1 MQGEAVRDFPEDRPM
16 FNKDMLRRRFLALA
30 AALLMLSSAPLCVR
44 AAEIEQKDVEIAV
57 VRDPQLGAQ
66 MAIADYYGYFK
77 DEGLNVTIHWVQSGA
92 DIITVMA
99 GGSVYLGAG
108 SVFGQVLFSTKELPI
123 KTIAGLADIA
133 ETQGFVLSPGVKLA
147 NPRELE
153 GKKLAFTQGS
163 PSPLLLA
170 KLATMFN
177 FDMAKVSLVNMNQS
191 EGVVAASKGDVQ
203 GLLGW
208 QPNLYRLTT
217 MGGSLYATGTTL
229 YVADKPQ
236 RLPDD
241 DRLQMNH
248 SLLLAAQS
256 WIDGKPNTLKAVLRA
271 LLRANDLIAKD
282 RPKALDALE
291 KQLRVDRDALSVMVD
306 ANKYSLAIDRNV
318 AASLAFIGQWAVS
331 INRATRSA
339 TPEESFAPEL
349 LRSLDPSLVSWTTTK
364 AEK

>member
-1 MQGEAVRDFPEDRPM
+1 MM
-16 FNKDMLRRRFLALA
+16 IRRSLLNRVGLTLA
-30 AALLMLSSAPLCVR
+30 AALIALMGGIAEAR
-44 AAEIEQKDVEIAV
+44 AADTIEQKDVDLAV

-66 MAIADYYGYFK
+66 MAIADFYGYFK
-77 DEGLNVTIHWVQSGA
+77 DEGLNVTIHWNQSGA

-99 GGSVYLGAG
+99 GGSAYLAAG
-108 SVFGQVLFSTKELPI
+108 SVFGQVLFTNQGLPI
-123 KTIAGLADIA
+123 KIIAALADIA
-133 ETQGFVLSPGVKLA
+133 ETQGFALSPGVKLGT
-147 NPRELE
+147 PKELE

-170 KLATMFN
+170 KMAKMFD
-177 FDMAKVSLVNMNQS
+177 FDMSKVSLVNMNQS

-217 MGGSLYATGTTL
+217 MGGTLYATGTTL
-229 YVADKPQ
+229 YVTDKPQ

-248 SLLLAAQS
+248 STLLAATD
-256 WIDGKPNTLKAVLRA
+256 WIEKKPNTLKAVMRA
-271 LLRANDLIAKD
+271 LLRANDLLAKD

-291 KQLRVDRDALSVMVD
+291 KQLRIDRDALTIMVD
-306 ANKYSLAIDRNV
+306 ANKYSLALDKGA
-318 AASLAFIGQWAVS
+318 AASLQFVGDWAVS
-331 INRATRSA
+331 INRAKRPV
-339 TPEESFAPEL
+339 TPDEAFAPAL
-349 LRSLDPSLVSWTTTK
+349 LRSLDPSLVSYATTK

>member
-1 MQGEAVRDFPEDRPM
+1 MHSKGIFYPRWM
-16 FNKDMLRRRFLALA
+16 ALA
-30 AALLMLSSAPLCVR
+30 AALLVLMGTPLGAR
-44 AAEIEQKDVEIAV
+44 AADIEQMDVDIAV

-77 DEGLNVTIHWVQSGA
+77 DQGLNVTIHWVQSGA

-99 GGSVYLGAG
+99 GGSAYLGAG
-108 SVFGQVLFSTKELPI
+108 SVFGQVLFATKGMPI
-123 KTIAGLADIA
+123 KTIAALADIA

-147 NPRELE
+147 SPRELE
-153 GKKLAFTQGS
+153 GKKLAFTEGS

-170 KLATMFN
+170 KMAKMFD
-177 FDMAKVSLVNMNQS
+177 FDMAKVPLVNMNQS

-217 MGGSLYATGTTL
+217 MGGTLYATGTTL
-229 YVADKPQ
+229 YVTGQPQ
-236 RLPDD
+236 RLPDE

-256 WIDGKPNTLKAVLRA
+256 WIDGKPNTLRAVLRA
-271 LLRANDLIAKD
+271 LLRANDLLAKD
-282 RPKALDALE
+282 RPKALDAME
-291 KQLRVDRDALSVMVD
+291 KELRVDRDALTVMAE
-306 ANKYSLAIDRNV
+306 ANKYSLALDRNV

-331 INRATRSA
+331 INRAPRVA
-339 TPEESFAPEL
+339 TPEEAFAPEL

>member
-1 MQGEAVRDFPEDRPM
+1 MKLTVLSRHARVI
-16 FNKDMLRRRFLALA
+16 LA
-30 AALLMLSSAPLCVR
+30 AALLVV
-44 AAEIEQKDVEIAV
+44 AAATPAAHAADAIEQKDVDITV

-66 MAIADYYGYFK
+66 MAIANYYGYFK
-77 DEGLNVTIHWVQSGA
+77 DEGLNVTIHWTQSGA

-108 SVFGQVLFSTKELPI
+108 SVFGQVLFVNQGIPV
-123 KTIAGLADIA
+123 KTIAALADIA

-147 NPRELE
+147 DPKELE

-170 KLATMFN
+170 KMAKIFG
-177 FDMAKVSLVNMNQS
+177 FDMAKVQLVNMNQS

-208 QPNLYRLTT
+208 QPNLYRLVT
-217 MGGSLYATGTTL
+217 MGGTLYATGTTL
-229 YVADKPQ
+229 YTGDKPQ
-236 RLPDD
+236 RLPDS

-256 WIDGKPNTLKAVLRA
+256 WIDGKPNTLKAVMRA

-291 KQLRVDRDALSVMVD
+291 KELRVDREALTIMVD
-306 ANKYSLAIDRNV
+306 ANKYSLALDRNA
-318 AASLAFIGQWAVS
+318 AASLAFIGEWAVS
-331 INRATRSA
+331 INRAPRAA
-339 TPEESFAPEL
+339 TPEEAFAPAL
-349 LRSLDPSLVSWTTTK
+349 LRSLDPSLVSWTTSK

>member
-1 MQGEAVRDFPEDRPM
+1 MHIRGKLNRHGM
-16 FNKDMLRRRFLALA
+16 ALA
-30 AALLMLSSAPLCVR
+30 AALLVLVGIPLSTR
-44 AAEIEQKDVEIAV
+44 AADIEQKDVDISV

-66 MAIADYYGYFK
+66 MAIANYYGYFK

-108 SVFGQVLFSTKELPI
+108 SVFGQVMFSTKGLPV

-133 ETQGFVLSPGVKLA
+133 ETQGFALSPGIKLA

-170 KLATMFN
+170 KMATMFN
-177 FDMAKVSLVNMNQS
+177 FDMSKVSLVNMNQS

-217 MGGSLYATGTTL
+217 MGGTLYATGTTL
-229 YVADKPQ
+229 FVTDKPQ

-241 DRLQMNH
+241 DRLQKNH
-248 SLLLAAQS
+248 SLLLASQS
-256 WIDGKPNTLKAVLRA
+256 WIDSKPNTLRAVLKA
-271 LLRANDLIAKD
+271 LLRANDLLAKD
-282 RPKALDALE
+282 RPKALDAME
-291 KQLRVDRDALSVMVD
+291 KELRVDRDALAVMAE
-306 ANKYSLAIDRNV
+306 ANKYSLALDRNA
-318 AASLAFIGQWAVS
+318 AASLAFIGEWAVS
-331 INRATRSA
+331 INRAPRAA
-339 TPEESFAPEL
+339 TAEEAFAPEL

>member
-1 MQGEAVRDFPEDRPM
+1 MHGSGRSRLYGSAI
-16 FNKDMLRRRFLALA
+16 A
-30 AALLMLSSAPLCVR
+30 AALLLFATVPLQAR
-44 AAEIEQKDVEIAV
+44 ADNLEQKDVEIAV

-66 MAIADYYGYFK
+66 MAIADHYGYFK
-77 DEGLNVTIHWVQSGA
+77 DEGLNVSIHWVQSGA

-108 SVFGQVLFSTKELPI
+108 SVFGQVLFATKGMPI
-123 KTIAGLADIA
+123 KTIAALADIS

-153 GKKLAFTQGS
+153 GRKLAFTEGS

-170 KLATMFN
+170 AMAKMFD
-177 FDMAKVSLVNMNQS
+177 FDMGKVKLVNMNQS
-191 EGVVAASKGDVQ
+191 EGVVASSKGDVD

-217 MGGSLYATGTTL
+217 MGGTLYATGTTL
-229 YVADKPQ
+229 YVAATPQ

-241 DRLQMNH
+241 QRLQMNH

-256 WIDGKPNTLKAVLRA
+256 WIDTKPNTLKAVLRA
-271 LLRANDLIAKD
+271 LLRANDLLAKD
-282 RPKALDALE
+282 RPKALDAME
-291 KQLRVDRDALSVMVD
+291 KELRVDRDALTIMAD
-306 ANKYSLAIDRNV
+306 ANKYSLALDRNA

-331 INRATRSA
+331 INRAPRPA
-339 TPEESFAPEL
+339 TPEEAFAPEL
-349 LRSLDPSLVSWTTTK
+349 LRSLDPSLVTWTTAK

>member
-1 MQGEAVRDFPEDRPM
+1 MVKVKLLPAQ
-16 FNKDMLRRRFLALA
+16 NWLIA
-30 AALLMLSSAPLCVR
+30 AALLALLTVAPPGR
-44 AAEIEQKDVEIAV
+44 AADAIEQKDVDITV

-66 MAIADYYGYFK
+66 MAIANHYGYFK
-77 DEGLNVTIHWVQSGA
+77 DEGLNVAIHWTQSGA
-92 DIITVMA
+92 DVITVMA
-99 GGSVYLGAG
+99 GGSVYLAAG
-108 SVFGQVLFSTKELPI
+108 SVFGQVLFVNQGIPV
-123 KTIAGLADIA
+123 KTIAALADIA

-147 NPRELE
+147 SPKELE

-170 KLATMFN
+170 KMAKMFD
-177 FDMAKVSLVNMNQS
+177 FDMAKVTLVNMNQS
-191 EGVVAASKGDVQ
+191 EGVVAASKGEVA

-217 MGGSLYATGTTL
+217 MGGTLYATGTTL
-229 YVADKPQ
+229 YVGDKPQ

-248 SLLLAAQS
+248 SLLLASQS
-256 WIDGKPNTLKAVLRA
+256 WIDGKPNTLKAVMRA

-291 KQLRVDRDALSVMVD
+291 QELRIDRDALAVMVD
-306 ANKYSLAIDRNV
+306 ANKYSLALDRNA
-318 AASLAFIGQWAVS
+318 AASLAFIGEWAVS
-331 INRATRSA
+331 INRAPRA
-339 TPEESFAPEL
+339 AKPEEAFAPEL

>member
-1 MQGEAVRDFPEDRPM
+1 MIGRSVLNRSRVFLTVA
-16 FNKDMLRRRFLALA
+16 LLALA
-30 AALLMLSSAPLCVR
+30 GGVPVAR
-44 AAEIEQKDVEIAV
+44 AAEGIEQKDVDIAV

-66 MAIADYYGYFK
+66 MAIANHYGYFK
-77 DEGLNVTIHWVQSGA
+77 DEGLNVTIHWNQSGA

-99 GGSVYLGAG
+99 GGSAYLAAG
-108 SVFGQVLFSTKELPI
+108 SVFGQVLFTNQGLPI
-123 KTIAGLADIA
+123 KTIAALADIS

-147 NPRELE
+147 SPRELE

-170 KLATMFN
+170 KMAKMFG
-177 FDMAKVSLVNMNQS
+177 FDMAKVQLVNMNQS

-217 MGGSLYATGTTL
+217 MGGTLYATGTTL
-229 YVADKPQ
+229 YVGDKPQ

-241 DRLQMNH
+241 DRLQKNH

-256 WIDGKPNTLKAVLRA
+256 WIDGKPNTLKAVMRA
-271 LLRANDLIAKD
+271 LLRANDLLAKD
-282 RPKALDALE
+282 RAKALDAME
-291 KQLRVDRDALSVMVD
+291 KELRVDREALTIMAD
-306 ANKYSLAIDRNV
+306 ANKYSLALDRR
-318 AASLAFIGQWAVS
+318 AADSLAFIGDWAVS
-331 INRATRSA
+331 INRAPRPA
-339 TPEESFAPEL
+339 TPDEAFAPEL
-349 LRSLDPSLVSWTTTK
+349 LRSLDPSLVSYTGSR

>member
-1 MQGEAVRDFPEDRPM
+1 MVKVKLLPAQ
-16 FNKDMLRRRFLALA
+16 NWLIA
-30 AALLMLSSAPLCVR
+30 AALLALLTVAPPGR
-44 AAEIEQKDVEIAV
+44 AADTIEQKDVDITV

-66 MAIADYYGYFK
+66 MAIANHYGYFK
-77 DEGLNVTIHWVQSGA
+77 DEGLNVAIHWTQSGA
-92 DIITVMA
+92 DVITVMA
-99 GGSVYLGAG
+99 GGSVYLAAG
-108 SVFGQVLFSTKELPI
+108 SVFGQVLFVNQGIPV
-123 KTIAGLADIA
+123 KTIAALADIA

-147 NPRELE
+147 GPKELE

-170 KLATMFN
+170 KMAKMFD
-177 FDMAKVSLVNMNQS
+177 FDMAKVTLVNMNQS
-191 EGVVAASKGDVQ
+191 EGVVAASKGEVA

-217 MGGSLYATGTTL
+217 MGGTLYATGTTL
-229 YVADKPQ
+229 YVGDKPQ

-248 SLLLAAQS
+248 SLLLASQS
-256 WIDGKPNTLKAVLRA
+256 WIDGKPNTLKAVMRA

-291 KQLRVDRDALSVMVD
+291 QELRIDRDALAVMVD
-306 ANKYSLAIDRNV
+306 ANKYSLALDRNA
-318 AASLAFIGQWAVS
+318 AASLAFIGEWAVS
-331 INRATRSA
+331 INRAPRA
-339 TPEESFAPEL
+339 AKPEEAFAPEL

>member
-1 MQGEAVRDFPEDRPM
+1 MTAHQLLNRSR
-16 FNKDMLRRRFLALA
+16 MLAA
-30 AALLMLSSAPLCVR
+30 AALLALFGAIPLAR
-44 AAEIEQKDVEIAV
+44 AADVIEQKDVDIAV

-66 MAIADYYGYFK
+66 MAIANHYGYFK
-77 DEGLNVTIHWVQSGA
+77 DEGLNVTIHWNQSGA
-92 DIITVMA
+92 DIITMMA
-99 GGSVYLGAG
+99 GGSAYLAAG
-108 SVFGQVLFSTKELPI
+108 SVFGQVLFTNQGLPI
-123 KTIAGLADIA
+123 KTIAALADIS

-147 NPRELE
+147 SPRELE

-170 KLATMFN
+170 KMAKTFG
-177 FDMAKVSLVNMNQS
+177 FDMAKVQLVNMNQS

-217 MGGSLYATGTTL
+217 MGGTLYATGTTL
-229 YVADKPQ
+229 YVSDKPQ

-241 DRLQMNH
+241 DRLQKNH

-256 WIDGKPNTLKAVLRA
+256 WIDTKPNTLKAVMRA
-271 LLRANDLIAKD
+271 LLRANDLIEKD

-291 KQLRVDRDALSVMVD
+291 KELRVDRDALTVMVD
-306 ANKYSLAIDRNV
+306 ANIYSLALDRR
-318 AASLAFIGQWAVS
+318 AADSLAFIGDWAVS
-331 INRATRSA
+331 INRAPRPA
-339 TPEESFAPEL
+339 TPDEAFAPEL
-349 LRSLDPSLVSWTTTK
+349 LRSINPRLVTYTGSR

>member
-1 MQGEAVRDFPEDRPM
+1 MPNMREERAMNPDAMYNRSRTV
-16 FNKDMLRRRFLALA
+16 A
-30 AALLMLSSAPLCVR
+30 AAMLVALTLTAPTVR
-44 AAEIEQKDVEIAV
+44 AADPLEQKDVDITV

-66 MAIADYYGYFK
+66 MAIANHYDYFK
-77 DEGLNVTIHWVQSGA
+77 DEGLNVTIHWTQSGA

-99 GGSVYLGAG
+99 GGSVYLAAG
-108 SVFGQVLFSTKELPI
+108 SVFGQVLFVNQGLPI
-123 KTIAGLADIA
+123 KTIAALADIA

-147 NPRELE
+147 SPRELE

-170 KLATMFN
+170 KMAKMFD
-177 FDMAKVSLVNMNQS
+177 FDMAKVPLVNMNQS

-217 MGGSLYATGTTL
+217 MGGTLYATGTTL
-229 YVADKPQ
+229 YVGDKPQ

-248 SLLLAAQS
+248 SLLLATQG
-256 WIDGKPNTLKAVLRA
+256 WIDQKPNTLKAVMRA
-271 LLRANDLIAKD
+271 LLRANDLLAKD
-282 RPKALDALE
+282 RPKALDAME
-291 KQLRVDRDALSVMVD
+291 KELRVDRDALTVMAD
-306 ANKYSLAIDRNV
+306 ANKYSLELDRNV

-331 INRATRSA
+331 INRAPRPA
-339 TPEESFAPEL
+339 TPDEAFAPEL
-349 LRSLDPSLVSWTTTK
+349 LRSLDPTLVSWTTSK